1 MGAAT
6 NFSAAQA
13 AEGLNILAM
22 SGFDAAQ
29 SMEMIEDV
37 LHLAAAGSMD
47 MASAAGYISGAMK
60 GFNDET
66 KDSVYYADLMA
77 KGATLANT
85 SVSQLGEAMASG
97 ASGAAAYGQSA
108 ESMTVALLR
117 LAEQGEV
124 GSAAGTALA
133 AAMKDLYT
141 PSDQAASALA
151 ELGVAAYENGQALDF
166 NEIVN
171 NLSEALSGMSDE
183 EANAYKQTIFGIQG
197 LRAFNQMTV
206 TSTEKQN
213 EWADAL
219 ANAAGEASKQ
229 YDTMT
234 DNLQG
239 DLDILSSAMDGL
251 KIAVSDQLTPTLR
264 EFTQFASDSIGKV
277 TAAFKEGGIEGAM
290 DALAPI
296 LSDGIAM
303 ITEKIPDFIDA
314 GMRLLSA
321 LGQGIMDNLPQLTQ
335 AATEIIL
342 MLIQYI
348 IDALPKFVE
357 AAIQIVA
364 TLANGIAEALP
375 TLIPAIV
382 DMVMQIVQALIDNA
396 PLLLD
401 AALQLITGL
410 AQGLLDALPVL
421 IQALPGIITGI
432 IDFFLGAIPQ
442 IIEAGI
448 TLLTSLVEA
457 LPDIIAAIVEV
468 IPQII
473 TGIVSAVVEN
483 LPLIIDAGI
492 QLFTS
497 LIKALPEIITAVVG
511 AIPQIIEG
519 IITAVVESLPL
530 IIDAGLQLFV
540 ALVEA
545 LPEII
550 AAVVEAVPQIISAV
564 INAVL
569 GSLPLIIEAGVKLF
583 VALIQALPQII
594 TTIVGAIPQIISAL
608 NQAFMGNIDIIMK
621 AGFELFV
628 ALIKALPQ
636 IVIAIVKAVPEII
649 TGLVKAFNES
659 IGAIIQVGKD
669 LVGGIWQGIVG
680 AADQFMRDVKEFF
693 GGIVKGVKDFLGIH
707 SPSKLFK
714 EQIGENIAL
723 GVAEGIDAKADKAIK
738 AADDMAKDVYSRSKD
753 WADKQTKYMELS
765 LDDQIELWE
774 TIQGQFIETSK
785 QYSDAEEKLYD
796 LRKKKRDE
804 ENKAAEQQTNEY
816 VANIKSGLDKIKK
829 LWSDYKTVYDKEY
842 SSINGAFGLFAS
854 PNDRQ
859 YVEGVDLMENM
870 RKQIRDIN
878 QFYDGLEQLYER
890 GVGKDMVDEIRAM
903 GPGAINELVGLLDLS
918 DQQLEEYY
926 DMYKHKADV
935 AKYWTDRYTDNLKNI
950 AEASITGMF
959 DGMNVELNDALDA
972 AYDWGEDYVKEL
984 AAGIE
989 AGTLSY
995 LNGSGAMIA
1004 GRLSGAENWSGD
1016 MHVTVNAA
1024 VGQTVEAVAQEVER
1038 RILNAFANRK
1048 QVYA

>member
-1 MGAAT
+1 MGTTVDSISELRDFAQEMGATTA
-6 NFSAAQA
+6 FSATQS
-13 AEGLNILAM
+13 AEALNYMALAGYDAETSM
-22 SGFDAAQ
+22 S
-29 SMEMIEDV
+29 MLPNV
-37 LHLAAAGSMD
+37 LNLAAAGGMELATASDMITD
-47 MASAAGYISGAMK
+47 ASSALGLSLDETSELVDKMAMASSK
-60 GFNDET
+60 
-66 KDSVYYADLMA
+66 S
-77 KGATLANT
+77 NT
-85 SVSQLGEAMASG
+85 SVAQLGDAIL
-97 ASGAAAYGQSA
+97 
-108 ESMTVALLR
+108 TVGGTAKN
-117 LAEQGEV
+117 LAGGTTEL
-124 GSAAGTALA
+124 SAALGILADNGIKGAEGGTALRNIILSLSAPTDKA
-133 AAMKDLYT
+133 AAKME
-141 PSDQAASALA
+141 
-151 ELGVAAYENGQALDF
+151 ELGVAAYDNEGNLRSLNDIFTDLNG
-166 NEIVN
+166 
-171 NLSEALSGMSDE
+171 ALSTMTQGEQTDVLNTLFNKVDLKS
-183 EANAYKQTIFGIQG
+183 ANA
-197 LRAFNQMTV
+197 L
-206 TSTEKQN
+206 
-213 EWADAL
+213 L
-219 ANAAGEASKQ
+219 ANTGERFYELSGYIDEAAGSAQ
-229 YDTMT
+229 AMADVQL

-239 DLDILSSAMDGL
+239 DITLFQSALEGAQ
-251 KIAVSDQLTPTLR
+251 IAISDSLTPTLR
-264 EFTQFASDSIGKV
+264 EFVQFGSDAVSTLG
-277 TAAFKEGGIEGAM
+277 TAFQEGGLTGAM
-290 DALAPI
+290 DALGTI

-303 ITEKIPDFIDA
+303 ITEKLPEFIEA
-314 GMRLLSA
+314 GMGLLSA
-321 LGQGIMDNLPQLTQ
+321 LGQGIMDNLPQLTE

-342 MLIQYI
+342 TLVQYI
-348 IDALPKFVE
+348 IEALPQFVE
-357 AAIQIVA
+357 AAIQIIT
-364 TLANGIAEALP
+364 TLAQGIAEALP
-375 TLIPAIV
+375 ELIPAVV

-401 AALQLITGL
+401 AALELIEGL

-421 IQALPGIITGI
+421 I
-432 IDFFLGAIPQ
+432 
-442 IIEAGI
+442 
-448 TLLTSLVEA
+448 EA
-457 LPDIIAAIVEV
+457 LPDIIV
-468 IPQII
+468 
-473 TGIVSAVVEN
+473 GIV
-483 LPLIIDAGI
+483 D
-492 QLFTS
+492 FF
-497 LIKALPEIITAVVG
+497 VG
-511 AIPQIIEG
+511 AIPQIIETG
-519 IITAVVESLPL
+519 ITLL
-530 IIDAGLQLFV
+530 T

-550 AAVVEAVPQIISAV
+550 DAIVQALPQIIDGI
-564 INAVL
+564 INGL
-569 GSLPLIIEAGVKLF
+569 IGNLPQMIEAGIKLF
-583 VALIQALPQII
+583 VALIEALPQII
-594 TTIVGAIPQIISAL
+594 TTIVGAIPQIITAVGGAL
-608 NQAFMGNIDIIMK
+608 AENSDTIIK
-621 AGFELFV
+621 AGFELFT
-628 ALIKALPQ
+628 ALIKALPE
-636 IVIAIVKAVPEII
+636 IIIALVKAVPPII
-649 TGLVKAFNES
+649 DGLVKAFGDS

-693 GGIVKGVKDFLGIH
+693 GGIVDGVKDFLGIH

-738 AADDMAKDVYSRSKD
+738 AADDLAKDVYKRSKD

-804 ENKAAEQQTNEY
+804 EAKEAERQTNEY

-890 GVGKDMVDEIRAM
+890 GIGKDMVDEIRAM

>member
-1 MGAAT
+1 MSFDSAMSQVAATMGTTVDSISELRDFAQEMGATTA
-6 NFSAAQA
+6 FSATQS
-13 AEGLNILAM
+13 AEALNYMALAGYDAETSM
-22 SGFDAAQ
+22 S
-29 SMEMIEDV
+29 MLPNV
-37 LHLAAAGSMD
+37 LNLAAAGGMELARASDMITD
-47 MASAAGYISGAMK
+47 ASSALGLSLDETSELVDKMAMASSK
-60 GFNDET
+60 
-66 KDSVYYADLMA
+66 S
-77 KGATLANT
+77 NT
-85 SVSQLGEAMASG
+85 SVAQLGDAIL
-97 ASGAAAYGQSA
+97 
-108 ESMTVALLR
+108 TVGGTAKN
-117 LAEQGEV
+117 LAGGTTEL
-124 GSAAGTALA
+124 SAALGILADNGIKGAEGGTALRNIILSLSAPTDKA
-133 AAMKDLYT
+133 AAKME
-141 PSDQAASALA
+141 
-151 ELGVAAYENGQALDF
+151 ELGVAAYDNEGNLRSLNDIFTDLNG
-166 NEIVN
+166 
-171 NLSEALSGMSDE
+171 ALSTMTQGEQTDVLNTLFNKVDLKS
-183 EANAYKQTIFGIQG
+183 ANA
-197 LRAFNQMTV
+197 L
-206 TSTEKQN
+206 
-213 EWADAL
+213 L
-219 ANAAGEASKQ
+219 ANTGERFYELTGYIDDATGSAQ
-229 YDTMT
+229 NMADVQL

-239 DLDILSSAMDGL
+239 DITLFQSALEGAQ
-251 KIAVSDQLTPTLR
+251 IAISDSLTPTLR
-264 EFTQFASDSIGKV
+264 EFVQFGSDAVSTLG
-277 TAAFKEGGIEGAM
+277 TAFKEGGLTGAM
-290 DALAPI
+290 EALGTI

-303 ITEKIPDFIDA
+303 ITEKLPEFIEA
-314 GMRLLSA
+314 GMGLLSA
-321 LGQGIMDNLPQLTQ
+321 LGQGLIDNLPMLAQ

-342 MLIQYI
+342 NLTQFIIQALPELIQAGFLI
-348 IDALPKFVE
+348 IST
-357 AAIQIVA
+357 VA
-364 TLANGIAEALP
+364 QGLAEALP
-375 TLIPAIV
+375 ELIPAVV

-401 AALQLITGL
+401 AALELIEGL

-421 IQALPGIITGI
+421 I
-432 IDFFLGAIPQ
+432 
-442 IIEAGI
+442 
-448 TLLTSLVEA
+448 EA
-457 LPDIIAAIVEV
+457 LPDIIV
-468 IPQII
+468 
-473 TGIVSAVVEN
+473 GIV
-483 LPLIIDAGI
+483 D
-492 QLFTS
+492 FF
-497 LIKALPEIITAVVG
+497 VG
-511 AIPQIIEG
+511 AIPQIIETG
-519 IITAVVESLPL
+519 ITLL
-530 IIDAGLQLFV
+530 T

-550 AAVVEAVPQIISAV
+550 DAIVQALPQIIDGI
-564 INAVL
+564 INGL
-569 GSLPLIIEAGVKLF
+569 IGNLPQMIEAGIKLF
-583 VALIQALPQII
+583 VALIEAMPTII
-594 TTIVGAIPQIISAL
+594 TTIVGAIPQIITAVGGAL
-608 NQAFMGNIDIIMK
+608 AENSDTIIK
-621 AGFELFV
+621 AGFELFT
-628 ALIKALPQ
+628 ALIKALPE
-636 IVIAIVKAVPEII
+636 IIIAIVKAVPQII
-649 TGLVKAFNES
+649 DGLVTAFGDS

-693 GGIVKGVKDFLGIH
+693 GGIVDGVKDFLGIH

-723 GVAEGIDAKADKAIK
+723 GVAEGIDAKADKAVK
-738 AADDMAKDVYSRSKD
+738 AADDLAKDVYSRSKD

-804 ENKAAEQQTNEY
+804 EIKAAEQQTNEY

-854 PNDRQ
+854 PKDRQ

-890 GVGKDMVDEIRAM
+890 GVGRDMVDEIRAM

-935 AKYWTDRYTDNLKNI
+935 ATYWTDRYTDNLKTI

>member
-171 NLSEALSGMSDE
+171 NLSDALSGMSDE

-321 LGQGIMDNLPQLTQ
+321 LGQGLLDNLPMLAS
-335 AATEIIL
+335 AATELILGLTQFIIG
-342 MLIQYI
+342 
-348 IDALPKFVE
+348 ALPELVRAGFE
-357 AAIQIVA
+357 IISTVA
-364 TLANGIAEALP
+364 QGLAEALP
-375 TLIPAIV
+375 ELIPAIV
-382 DMVMQIVQALIDNA
+382 DVILEIVDVLTQPDNIIM
-396 PLLLD
+396 LLD
-401 AALQLITGL
+401 AAIAIVIGL
-410 AQGLLDALPVL
+410 ADGIIKSLPKLLERMPEIIVNIVGALLAAAPELAKGVWEL
-421 IQALPGIITGI
+421 GYHIITGI
-432 IDFFLGAIPQ
+432 IDGAMHVMDNLSEIWESIKNAFANAWENIKGAWAGVGQWFGEKWSDIKSRFADAKEWFGKKFTEAKEAAQKAWDKIGDWFGKKKEEAQKAWNGFDTWMGDHFGKVWEAIKKPFKKFKEFFDGLIQ
-442 IIEAGI
+442 IIKDVFSGNKS
-448 TLLTSLVEA
+448 LLEVGT
-457 LPDIIAAIVEV
+457 DIV
-468 IPQII
+468 
-473 TGIVSAVVEN
+473 N
-483 LPLIIDAGI
+483 
-492 QLFTS
+492 
-497 LIKALPEIITAVVG
+497 
-511 AIPQIIEG
+511 
-519 IITAVVESLPL
+519 
-530 IIDAGLQLFV
+530 
-540 ALVEA
+540 
-545 LPEII
+545 
-550 AAVVEAVPQIISAV
+550 
-564 INAVL
+564 
-569 GSLPLIIEAGVKLF
+569 
-583 VALIQALPQII
+583 
-594 TTIVGAIPQIISAL
+594 
-608 NQAFMGNIDIIMK
+608 
-621 AGFELFV
+621 
-628 ALIKALPQ
+628 
-636 IVIAIVKAVPEII
+636 
-649 TGLVKAFNES
+649 
-659 IGAIIQVGKD
+659 
-669 LVGGIWQGIVG
+669 GIWNGIKG
-680 AADQFMRDVKEFF
+680 AADQFAKNVKEFF
-693 GGIVKGVKDFLGIH
+693 GGIVDGVKDFLGIH

-714 EQIGENIAL
+714 DQIGKMIGL
-723 GVAEGIDAKADKAIK
+723 GVAEGIEESEDKAVK
-738 AADDMAKDVYSRSKD
+738 AAEKLAKDVYSKSKD
-753 WADKQTKYMELS
+753 WIDKQTKYNKWS
-765 LDDQIELWE
+765 LDEQLEAWQAAQE
-774 TIQGQFIETSK
+774 QFIEGSK
-785 QYSDAEEKLYD
+785 QYADAEEQIFD
-796 LRKKKRDE
+796 LREKIRERDE
-804 ENKAAEQQTNEY
+804 KAVEEQVKTYTSKIEE
-816 VANIKSGLDKIKK
+816 GLAKVRD
-829 LWSDYKTVYDKEY
+829 LWDNYESTYEKERN
-842 SSINGAFGLFAS
+842 SIYGAFGLFAS
-854 PNDRQ
+854 PKDRE
-859 YVEGVDLMENM
+859 YVEGVDLLDNLH
-870 RKQIRDIN
+870 KQIRDIN
-878 QFYDGLEQLYER
+878 QFYDGLEQLQSR
-890 GVGKDMVDEIRAM
+890 GLSRELVDEIRAM
-903 GPGAINELVGLLDLS
+903 GPSAINEVQGLLDLS
-918 DQQLEEYY
+918 QEQLDEYAEAY
-926 DMYKHKADV
+926 THKIQV
-935 AKYWTDRYTDNLKNI
+935 TTYWTDRYTDNLRKI
-950 AEASITGMF
+950 TEGSIMRIF
-959 DGMNVELNDALDA
+959 DGLDVTMDDALDA
-972 AYDWGEDYVKEL
+972 AYNWGHDYMEQL
-984 AAGIE
+984 AKGIQAGE
-989 AGTLSY
+989 VEFFNTDQL
-995 LNGSGAMIA
+995 IA
-1004 GRLSGAENWSGD
+1004 GRLSGDSRWSGD
-1016 MHVTVNAA
+1016 MNVVINTLAGQSA
-1024 VGQTVEAVAQEVER
+1024 VEIANMTYKKIINE
-1038 RILNAFANRK
+1038 FTNRK
-1048 QVYA
+1048 QVWA

>member
-141 PSDQAASALA
+141 PTDQAASALA

-303 ITEKIPDFIDA
+303 ITKKLPEFVEA
-314 GMRLLSA
+314 GMGLLSA
-321 LGQGIMDNLPQLTQ
+321 LGQGLLDNLPMLAQ

-342 MLIQYI
+342 NLTQFIIQALPELIQAGFMI
-348 IDALPKFVE
+348 IST
-357 AAIQIVA
+357 VA
-364 TLANGIAEALP
+364 QGLAEALP
-375 TLIPAIV
+375 ELIPAIV
-382 DMVMQIVQALIDNA
+382 DVILEIVDILTQPDNIV
-396 PLLLD
+396 LLLD
-401 AALQLITGL
+401 AAIAIVIGL
-410 AQGLLDALPVL
+410 ADGIMKSLPKLLERMPEIIVNVVGAL
-421 IQALPGIITGI
+421 
-432 IDFFLGAIPQ
+432 
-442 IIEAGI
+442 
-448 TLLTSLVEA
+448 
-457 LPDIIAAIVEV
+457 IAAIPELIEGVLDLGYA
-468 IPQII
+468 II
-473 TGIVSAVVEN
+473 TGIVDGAMSVMDN
-483 LPLIIDAGI
+483 LGEIWESVKEAFSGAWDKIKETWAGVGDWFGEKWSDIKSRFAETKEWFSNKFKEAKEAAQKHWEKIGDWFGKRKEDAQKAWNG
-492 QLFTS
+492 FDTWMGNHFGEVWEA
-497 LIKALPEIITAVVG
+497 IKKPFKKFKEFFDGLV
-511 AIPQIIEG
+511 QIIKDVFSG
-519 IITAVVESLPL
+519 NKSLL
-530 IIDAGLQLFV
+530 EVGQD
-540 ALVEA
+540 
-545 LPEII
+545 
-550 AAVVEAVPQIISAV
+550 
-564 INAVL
+564 
-569 GSLPLIIEAGVKLF
+569 
-583 VALIQALPQII
+583 
-594 TTIVGAIPQIISAL
+594 IV
-608 NQAFMGNIDIIMK
+608 D
-621 AGFELFV
+621 
-628 ALIKALPQ
+628 
-636 IVIAIVKAVPEII
+636 
-649 TGLVKAFNES
+649 
-659 IGAIIQVGKD
+659 
-669 LVGGIWQGIVG
+669 GIWNGIKG
-680 AADQFMRDVKEFF
+680 AAETFTRNVKEFF
-693 GGIVKGVKDFLGIH
+693 GNIVQGVKDFLGIH

-738 AADDMAKDVYSRSKD
+738 AADDLAKDVYSRSKD

-804 ENKAAEQQTNEY
+804 EAKEAERQTNEY

-829 LWSDYKTVYDKEY
+829 LWDDYKTVYDKEY

-878 QFYDGLEQLYER
+878 QFYDGLDQLYER

-935 AKYWTDRYTDNLKNI
+935 AKYWTDRYTDNLKTI

>member
-1 MGAAT
+1 MGTTVDSISELRNFAQEMGATTA
-6 NFSAAQA
+6 FSATQS
-13 AEGLNILAM
+13 AEALNYMALAGYDVETSM
-22 SGFDAAQ
+22 S
-29 SMEMIEDV
+29 MLPNV
-37 LHLAAAGSMD
+37 LNLAAAGGMELARASDMITD
-47 MASAAGYISGAMK
+47 ASSALGLSLDETSELVDKMAMASSK
-60 GFNDET
+60 
-66 KDSVYYADLMA
+66 S
-77 KGATLANT
+77 NT
-85 SVSQLGEAMASG
+85 SVAQLGDAIL
-97 ASGAAAYGQSA
+97 
-108 ESMTVALLR
+108 TVGGTAKN
-117 LAEQGEV
+117 LAGGTTEL
-124 GSAAGTALA
+124 SAALGILADNGIKGAEGGTALRNIILSLSAPTDKA
-133 AAMKDLYT
+133 AAKME
-141 PSDQAASALA
+141 
-151 ELGVAAYENGQALDF
+151 ELGVAAYDNEGNLRSLNDIFTDLNG
-166 NEIVN
+166 
-171 NLSEALSGMSDE
+171 ALSTMTQGEQTDVLNTLFNKVDLKS
-183 EANAYKQTIFGIQG
+183 ANA
-197 LRAFNQMTV
+197 L
-206 TSTEKQN
+206 
-213 EWADAL
+213 L
-219 ANAAGEASKQ
+219 ANTGERFYELTGYIDDATGSAQ
-229 YDTMT
+229 NMADVQL

-239 DLDILSSAMDGL
+239 DITLFQSALEGAQ
-251 KIAVSDQLTPTLR
+251 IAISDSLTPTLR
-264 EFTQFASDSIGKV
+264 EFVQFGSDAVSTLG
-277 TAAFKEGGIEGAM
+277 TAFKEGGLTGAM
-290 DALAPI
+290 DALGTI

-303 ITEKIPDFIDA
+303 ITEKLPEFIEA
-314 GMRLLSA
+314 GMGLLSA
-321 LGQGIMDNLPQLTQ
+321 LGQGIMDNLPQLTE

-342 MLIQYI
+342 TLVQYI
-348 IDALPKFVE
+348 IEALPQFVE
-357 AAIQIVA
+357 AAIQIIA
-364 TLANGIAEALP
+364 TLAQGIAEALP
-375 TLIPAIV
+375 ELIPAVV

-401 AALQLITGL
+401 AALELIEGL

-421 IQALPGIITGI
+421 I
-432 IDFFLGAIPQ
+432 
-442 IIEAGI
+442 
-448 TLLTSLVEA
+448 EA
-457 LPDIIAAIVEV
+457 LPDIIV
-468 IPQII
+468 
-473 TGIVSAVVEN
+473 GIV
-483 LPLIIDAGI
+483 D
-492 QLFTS
+492 FF
-497 LIKALPEIITAVVG
+497 VG
-511 AIPQIIEG
+511 AIPQIIETG
-519 IITAVVESLPL
+519 ITLL
-530 IIDAGLQLFV
+530 T

-550 AAVVEAVPQIISAV
+550 DAIVQALPQIIDGI
-564 INAVL
+564 INGL
-569 GSLPLIIEAGVKLF
+569 IGNLPQMIEAGIKLF
-583 VALIQALPQII
+583 VALIEALPQII
-594 TTIVGAIPQIISAL
+594 TTIVGAIPQIITAVGGAL
-608 NQAFMGNIDIIMK
+608 AENSDTIIK
-621 AGFELFV
+621 AGFELFT
-628 ALIKALPQ
+628 ALIKALPE
-636 IVIAIVKAVPEII
+636 IIIAIVKAVPQII
-649 TGLVKAFNES
+649 DGLVTAFGDS

-693 GGIVKGVKDFLGIH
+693 GGIVDGVKDFLGIH

-804 ENKAAEQQTNEY
+804 EAKEAERQTNEY

-1004 GRLSGAENWSGD
+1004 GRLSGDSYWSGD
-1016 MHVTVNAA
+1016 MNINLQTQMGQNAVQIADYVSKVIVDQFQRRKA
-1024 VGQTVEAVAQEVER
+1024 VSV
-1038 RILNAFANRK
+1038 
-1048 QVYA
+1048 